1 MPLIEDK
8 PKYSAKT
15 LIIIGIPAFLAAV
28 VISTASH
35 QYIHHIADN
44 IFVGSKE
51 YTNMFCPGIKL
62 HGLFMTSPVAA
73 AAGPIWTFFLA
84 IVSFGLYLHNP
95 RNLFLGSMAFVNAS
109 SRMPET
115 ITLFLQLLLHN
126 KTTLLTD
133 ESISLVLL
141 RLNDPTISIVLLC
154 FFSLTIFFL
163 TITIVHD
170 TKTVPLK
177 WLIAAILFILLIP
190 LQDFLWNNIAQLLS

>member
-28 VISTASH
+28 VISAISH
-35 QYIHHIADN
+35 QYIHHLADN
-44 IFVGSKE
+44 IFIGSE
-51 YTNMFCPGIKL
+51 EFADTYSPDITL
-62 HGLFMTSPVAA
+62 HGLAVSSPVAA

-84 IVSFGLYLHNP
+84 IMSFGLYLHNP

-109 SRMPET
+109 TRMPET

-133 ESISLVLL
+133 ESYSLALL
-141 RLNDPTISIVLLC
+141 KLDDPTISIVLLC
-154 FFSLTIFFL
+154 FFSLTILFL
-163 TITIVHD
+163 TIIIIHD

-177 WLIAAILFILLIP
+177 WLIAAILFICMIP
-190 LQDFLWNNIAQLLS
+190 IQDFLWNKIAPLLV